1 MAIRRFDIDALLP
14 LLGNGFTLLTP
25 NNAGVDGI
33 LREYASGYR
42 SSPEKAKT
50 WQRPAVFAI
59 DIYIQQLW
67 QLAAS
72 QAIAPFNETQ
82 LLGRFDEQETWLQIV
97 RSSHEKYPLLNSE
110 ETANSAAR
118 SYRFFQQ
125 WDVAASSETERYR
138 GAVDFQTFLDWS
150 EQFEARCKK
159 INAVSLS
166 DAGRVIAKHI
176 EQLKPILPNKI
187 ALINFN
193 QPPPL
198 YVELFDALARVC
210 ELEWSR
216 ETTQDTP
223 LGSIFASKDSAYR
236 SYPSNSTEIDAC
248 IDWCQAK
255 AGQFPDAHIGI
266 VVDHSRS
273 LEPMIEETLFR
284 NSKADN
290 SRKFDI
296 ADHLNRYHSTDT
308 LDELQDFSVALSL
321 LALNFELID
330 SERFCRL
337 LQLPNLI
344 GAEDELQARIALEI
358 TLRGNTE
365 AEVRL
370 TQLRSFMLQN
380 ERSHHCPILAQSL
393 LAFSDLSRHEP
404 KHQPLR
410 QWLQLF
416 SKQLQ
421 LLGWPGNPSA
431 EHNRRQGILWQQCC
445 QRLAA
450 SSKVLG
456 NISLASALGKL
467 QSFLKQSNVNLNFD
481 DRRQISLVD
490 IEESQD
496 LLFDYVWILS
506 VDDRNWPQAINPVA
520 FLPYGL
526 QQSLDMPNSS
536 NQQQLD
542 TALTQL
548 ISLRRNTKAAMVIS
562 HHTLEEELSIRPSA
576 LFKKITFDPVNANEI
591 VVEENSSN
599 PLANTLQRHEETL
612 HIPLLVDEKVVGGT
626 GLLSN
631 QSNCPF
637 RAFARNRLKAK
648 RLDEFS
654 YGLNALVRGN
664 ALHRALE
671 KIGLQ
676 LGNSKTLHSLSRA
689 QTEELTTQ
697 GAEIAI
703 DYLRKLHPETM
714 TPAFSLLE
722 QGRLT
727 SLLEGF
733 LLLEKQRSEFTILHN
748 EKTVSW
754 QHSQL
759 ALKLRIDRI
768 DQLADGSVVLI
779 DYKTGKFTNYKWFD
793 DRPDDLQLPL
803 YQIAVSK
810 HSDQPVSATLI
821 FQLNT
826 ENIGLISPMELTDF
840 GAEVK
845 VSRQAK
851 SFEGGW
857 PALQDYWN
865 KSIHALAEEFE
876 SGLIAVAPSR
886 GTTCQY
892 CELGPLCRIAETDHS
907 QILVSEEE
915 I

>member
-50 WQRPAVFAI
+50 WERPAVFAI

-72 QAIAPFNETQ
+72 QAIAPFNEMQ

-138 GAVDFQTFLDWS
+138 GAADFQTFLDWS

-166 DAGRVIAKHI
+166 DASRVIAKHI

-210 ELEWSR
+210 ELQWSR
-216 ETTQDTP
+216 ETTQDTQ
-223 LGSIFASKDSAYR
+223 LGPVFASRDSTYR
-236 SYPSNSTEIDAC
+236 SYQSNSTEIDEC
-248 IDWCQAK
+248 IHWCQAK
-255 AGQFPDAHIGI
+255 AREFPDAHIGI
-266 VVDHSRS
+266 VVDHNRS

-284 NSKADN
+284 NSNADN
-290 SRKFDI
+290 NRKFDI

-337 LQLPNLI
+337 LQLPSLF
-344 GAEDELQARIALEI
+344 GAKDELQARIALEME
-358 TLRGNTE
+358 LRGTTE
-365 AEVRL
+365 AAVRL

-393 LAFSDLSRHEP
+393 LAFSELSRYEP
-404 KHQPLR
+404 NHQPLR

-421 LLGWPGNPSA
+421 LLGWPGNPCA
-431 EHNRRQGILWQQCC
+431 EHNSRQGILWQQCC
-445 QRLAA
+445 QRFAA

-467 QSFLKQSNVNLNFD
+467 QTFLKQSNVNLNFD

-526 QQSLDMPNSS
+526 QQTLDMPNSS

-548 ISLRRNTKAAMVIS
+548 ISLRKNTKAAMVIS

-576 LFKKITFDPVNANEI
+576 LLKEMAFEPVNANKI

-599 PLANTLQRHEETL
+599 PIANTLQRHEETL
-612 HIPLLVDEKVVGGT
+612 HIPLLADEKVSGGT

-637 RAFARNRLKAK
+637 RAFARNRLTAK

-664 ALHRALE
+664 ALHKALE
-671 KIGLQ
+671 KIGMQ
-676 LGNSKTLHSLSRA
+676 LGDSKTLHSLSPA

-748 EKTVSW
+748 EETVSW

-759 ALKLRIDRI
+759 SLKLRIDRI
-768 DQLADGSVVLI
+768 DQLADGSVALI

-810 HSDQPVSATLI
+810 HSDQPISATLI
-821 FQLNT
+821 FQLNAQ
-826 ENIGLISPMELTDF
+826 NIGLISPMELTDF

-851 SFEGGW
+851 FFEGGW

-892 CELGPLCRIAETDHS
+892 CELGPLCRIAEADHS
-907 QILVSEEE
+907 QIFVSEEE

>member
-50 WQRPAVFAI
+50 WERPAVFAI

-72 QAIAPFNETQ
+72 QAIAPFNEMQ

-138 GAVDFQTFLDWS
+138 GAADFQTFLDWS
-150 EQFEARCKK
+150 EQFKARCKK

-166 DAGRVIAKHI
+166 DASRVIAKHI

-210 ELEWSR
+210 ELQWSR
-216 ETTQDTP
+216 ETTQDTQ
-223 LGSIFASKDSAYR
+223 LGPVFASRDSAYR
-236 SYPSNSTEIDAC
+236 SYQSNSTEIDEC
-248 IDWCQAK
+248 IHWCQAK
-255 AGQFPDAHIGI
+255 AREFPDAHIGI
-266 VVDHSRS
+266 VVDHNRS

-284 NSKADN
+284 NSNADN
-290 SRKFDI
+290 NRKFDI

-321 LALNFELID
+321 LALNFELVD

-370 TQLRSFMLQN
+370 SQLRAFMLQN

-393 LAFSDLSRHEP
+393 LAFSELSRYEP
-404 KHQPLR
+404 NHQPLR

-421 LLGWPGNPSA
+421 LLGWPGNPCA
-431 EHNRRQGILWQQCC
+431 EHNSRQGILWQQCC
-445 QRLAA
+445 QRFAA

-467 QSFLKQSNVNLNFD
+467 QTFLKQSNVNLNFD

-526 QQSLDMPNSS
+526 QQTLDMPNSS

-548 ISLRRNTKAAMVIS
+548 ISLRKNPNAAMVIS

-576 LFKKITFDPVNANEI
+576 LLKEMAFEPVNANKI

-599 PLANTLQRHEETL
+599 PMANTLQRHEETL
-612 HIPLLVDEKVVGGT
+612 HIPLLADEKVSGGT

-637 RAFARNRLKAK
+637 RAFARNRLTAK
-648 RLDEFS
+648 GLDEFS

-664 ALHRALE
+664 ALHKALE
-671 KIGLQ
+671 KIGMQ
-676 LGNSKTLHSLSRA
+676 LGDSKTLHSLSPA

-748 EKTVSW
+748 EETVSW

-759 ALKLRIDRI
+759 SLKLRIDRI
-768 DQLADGSVVLI
+768 DQLADGSVALI

-821 FQLNT
+821 FQLNAQ
-826 ENIGLISPMELTDF
+826 NIGLISPMELTDF

-851 SFEGGW
+851 FFEGGW

-892 CELGPLCRIAETDHS
+892 CELGPLCRIAEADHS
-907 QILVSEEE
+907 QIFVSEEE

>member
-50 WQRPAVFAI
+50 WERPAVFAI

-72 QAIAPFNETQ
+72 QAIAPFNEMQ

-138 GAVDFQTFLDWS
+138 GAADFQTFLDWS

-166 DAGRVIAKHI
+166 DASRVIAKHI

-198 YVELFDALARVC
+198 YVELFDTLARVC

-216 ETTQDTP
+216 ETTQDTQ
-223 LGSIFASKDSAYR
+223 LGPVFASRDSAYR
-236 SYPSNSTEIDAC
+236 SYQSNSTEIDEC
-248 IDWCQAK
+248 IHWCQAK
-255 AGQFPDAHIGI
+255 ARQFPDAHIGI
-266 VVDHSRS
+266 VVDHNRS

-284 NSKADN
+284 NSNADN
-290 SRKFDI
+290 NRKFDI
-296 ADHLNRYHSTDT
+296 ADHLNRYRSTDT

-370 TQLRSFMLQN
+370 SQLRAFMLQN

-393 LAFSDLSRHEP
+393 LAFSELSRYEP
-404 KHQPLR
+404 NHQPLR

-421 LLGWPGNPSA
+421 LLGWPGNPCA
-431 EHNRRQGILWQQCC
+431 EHNSRQGILWQQCC
-445 QRLAA
+445 QRFAA

-467 QSFLKQSNVNLNFD
+467 QTFLKQSNVNLNFD

-526 QQSLDMPNSS
+526 QQTLDMPNSS

-548 ISLRRNTKAAMVIS
+548 ISLRKNTKAAMVIS

-576 LFKKITFDPVNANEI
+576 LLKEMAFEPVNANKI

-599 PLANTLQRHEETL
+599 PMANTLQRHEETL
-612 HIPLLVDEKVVGGT
+612 HIPLLADEKVSGGT

-637 RAFARNRLKAK
+637 RAFARNRLTAK
-648 RLDEFS
+648 GLDEFS

-664 ALHRALE
+664 ALHKALE
-671 KIGLQ
+671 KIGMQ
-676 LGNSKTLHSLSRA
+676 LGDSKTLHSLSPA

-748 EKTVSW
+748 EETVSW

-759 ALKLRIDRI
+759 SLKLRIDRI
-768 DQLADGSVVLI
+768 DQLADGSVALI

-821 FQLNT
+821 FQLNAQ
-826 ENIGLISPMELTDF
+826 NIGLISPMELTDF

-851 SFEGGW
+851 FFEGGW

-892 CELGPLCRIAETDHS
+892 CELGPLCRIAEADHS
-907 QILVSEEE
+907 QIFVSEEE